1 MKFEAK
7 VLQLSEMIFNY
18 AFKDDFSWEILSLF
32 LRALITIATFKN
44 ATDLEFEA
52 LYLLSLI

>member
-1 MKFEAK
+1 M
-7 VLQLSEMIFNY
+7 L
-18 AFKDDFSWEILSLF
+18 FKDDFSWEILSF
-32 LRALITIATFKN
+32 VPALITIATFKN

>member
-18 AFKDDFSWEILSLF
+18 ALKMIFLGNSL
-32 LRALITIATFKN
+32 LVPALITYCYFQN